1 VSGLFYAQTRAILR
15 KTSASEPIECKTPI
29 DLINATSIVDI
40 DPTPFQ
46 IITENYR
53 KAHVRIDGLPIVI
66 ETPQGVTRRKRN
78 PDGSIIWARPMPY
91 SYGYINNTMDAD
103 FDPVD
108 VFIGDFP
115 NTKIIYIMDQMHHEH
130 HNFDEHKVFIWFR
143 DRRHAK
149 NCYYDS
155 FDKKKE
161 GKKRLMA
168 MVGMHLVDFKEW
180 LKTNGTMTP
189 ISQQDLHDLI

>member
-1 VSGLFYAQTRAILR
+1 
-15 KTSASEPIECKTPI
+15 
-29 DLINATSIVDI
+29 
-40 DPTPFQ
+40 
-46 IITENYR
+46 
-53 KAHVRIDGLPIVI
+53 
-66 ETPQGVTRRKRN
+66 
-78 PDGSIIWARPMPY
+78 
-91 SYGYINNTMDAD
+91 MDAD

-108 VFIGDFP
+108 VFIGDYP